1 MFNPEYRQP
10 FIPLSWNYKEI
21 ARLNEVIFDQ
31 TGKQLYVRLG
41 KDKYEPLIKANK
53 PFTPAGSTDPSS
65 GGTETEGDM
74 GLVPAPK
81 KGDEN
86 KVLIGNG
93 TWISIE
99 ELAKIIGSFKGSSAS
114 STGNSGFVPTP
125 PAGSQ
130 NKVLTGAGTWKDIT
144 DIGNTFIGGTSS
156 NIGSKGLV
164 PPPPINGSNYFLSGD
179 GTWKTPDSITPVFSS
194 PTPSSPGKNGLV
206 PGATVAQVN
215 YVLTGNGTWT
225 SPSVFTSYLST
236 FVGCTSSAFGKQ
248 GLVPSPPAGSQNK
261 VLKGDGTWGDMGGS
275 SISSTAPSNKNS
287 LWVDSNGNLK
297 YFNTSTNSWK
307 LVQAEA
313 VWA

>member
-53 PFTPAGSTDPSS
+53 PFTPAGSTDPGS

-114 STGNSGFVPTP
+114 STGNSGFVP
-125 PAGSQ
+125 
-130 NKVLTGAGTWKDIT
+130 I
-144 DIGNTFIGGTSS
+144 
-156 NIGSKGLV
+156 
-164 PPPPINGSNYFLSGD
+164 
-179 GTWKTPDSITPVFSS
+179 
-194 PTPSSPGKNGLV
+194 
-206 PGATVAQVN
+206 
-215 YVLTGNGTWT
+215 
-225 SPSVFTSYLST
+225 
-236 FVGCTSSAFGKQ
+236 
-248 GLVPSPPAGSQNK
+248 PPAGSQNK